1 MMQPERRRAPRTAE
15 RLAVAITEASVE
27 VQTSTHNL
35 SASGVYCALNRFIEP
50 MTKLQ
55 LRFEIP
61 DGSHAVNVCC
71 AGVVVRVE
79 PATANA
85 SGPYRV
91 AIFFTD
97 LTERHR
103 ALIERFVRQR
113 LPVEPHG

>member
-1 MMQPERRRAPRTAE
+1 MQPERRRAPRTAE
-15 RLAVAITEASVE
+15 RVAMAIMEDSVE

-35 SASGVYCALNRFIEP
+35 SASGVYCTLNRFIEP

-55 LRFEIP
+55 LRFEVP
-61 DGSHAVNVCC
+61 DGSQAVNVSC

-79 PATANA
+79 PATPNA

-97 LTERHR
+97 LAERHR
-103 ALIERFVRQR
+103 ALIGRFVHQR
-113 LPVEPHG
+113 LPVKSSGS